1 MMDALQKKLSMIK
14 KMGKKKFGR
23 HFINSLK
30 ILKKALAH
38 FKTNNPI
45 GMAGTTAYFTIF
57 SIAPILIIIIAV
69 FGLFASGAMIR
80 EKLFGELGNLIGH
93 ESTELLQTAISN
105 YQIIE
110 KSGFAAVIGV
120 VIFLFSATTLF
131 SIMQN
136 SINYIW
142 RIRVKPKLKLNLL
155 KLARDRLFSFGMIL
169 SLGLVLLISLMVE
182 ATVGLLHDYLSELF
196 DAKFL
201 VSINMAR
208 ILVSLLLT
216 TSVFAFIYRF
226 LPDVTV
232 RWKASWF
239 GAIFATLLFFLGKYL
254 IGFIIGN
261 SQLGV
266 IYGAASSLIILLLW
280 VYYVS
285 LIFYFGVE
293 ICYQYSN
300 FFGHDQKPLKFAE
313 PFKISKAE

>member
-1 MMDALQKKLSMIK
+1 MRQ
-14 KMGKKKFGR
+14 R
-23 HFINSLK
+23 VINRLK
-30 ILKKALAH
+30 ILKKAFVH
-38 FKTNNPI
+38 FKSNNPI

-57 SIAPILIIIIAV
+57 SIAPMLIIIISV
-69 FGLFASGAMIR
+69 FGLFANDAVIR
-80 EKLFGELGNLIGH
+80 TKLFNELNSLIGK
-93 ESTELLQTAISN
+93 ESSQLLQTAISN

-110 KSGFAAVIGV
+110 KSGIGAVIGIA
-120 VIFLFSATTLF
+120 IFLFSATTLF

-142 RIRVKPKLKLNLL
+142 RIRVKAKLKLNLL
-155 KLARDRLFSFGMIL
+155 KLVRDRMFSFGMIL
-169 SLGLVLLISLMVE
+169 SLGLVLIISLMIE
-182 ATVGLLHDYLSELF
+182 ASVSILHDYLSNLF
-196 DAKFL
+196 GAQFV
-201 VSINMAR
+201 VSINVAR
-208 ILVSLLLT
+208 LLLSLLLT
-216 TSVFAFIYRF
+216 TTVFAFIYRF

-232 RWKASWF
+232 RWNASWF
-239 GAIFATLLFFLGKYL
+239 GAGFTTLLFFLGKYL

-293 ICYQYSN
+293 ICYQFSN
-300 FFGHDQKPLKFAE
+300 YYGHKQKPLNFAE